1 LTHELFSTTD
11 TQADDEPEG
20 QNKIQQKIVI
30 TAKPG
35 KPSSLSDTVF
45 SLRHA
50 SQVQEK
56 CN

>member
-1 LTHELFSTTD
+1 MILFSTTG
-11 TQADDEPEG
+11 TDDEA